1 MHPCDIFH
9 VSAFEQAGHLRKT
22 LQEIEQKILVVK
34 FKTDKSDLYDIEQS
48 AIEKRKRTR
57 MLKQTNI
64 KKKKSNLSAFY
75 VIHSQGRSKENAPR
89 LTALMTHRKPK

>member
-1 MHPCDIFH
+1 M
-9 VSAFEQAGHLRKT
+9 RKT

-64 KKKKSNLSAFY
+64 KKK
-75 VIHSQGRSKENAPR
+75 I
-89 LTALMTHRKPK
+89 

>member
-1 MHPCDIFH
+1 M
-9 VSAFEQAGHLRKT
+9 RKT
-22 LQEIEQKILVVK
+22 LQKIEQKILVVK

-64 KKKKSNLSAFY
+64 KKKNQIYLHSMLY
-75 VIHSQGRSKENAPR
+75 IHKVGPR
-89 LTALMTHRKPK
+89 KMHLD